1 MSGLIGDLSPQQE
14 DALGKLRGALCDVEK
29 VASKDDHYFLRWLRA
44 QKFNVA
50 QAEEMLRKH
59 IDVRKKHKLD
69 TILSDHK
76 PVEVLE
82 KYLPGG
88 LMGEDREGHPVWYDN
103 FNYDFRG
110 LHYSVRLDDIMTYFM
125 YQAELCL
132 QHCAEA
138 TIQKG
143 RQIESITFVMD
154 FEDLS
159 IQKHLY
165 WPGIQMIRK
174 LLSMFEANY
183 PECTNRVFLIHLPSF
198 FRRGYDLVKSF
209 MDENTRSKLMF
220 LGSDYKEVLLK
231 YISPDQLPEAYGG
244 TICDPDPYCTKYINP
259 GGDVPKKYY
268 LSNLMKSSKKEMER
282 VVVGRRSSYLISYNV
297 DTPGSKLR
305 WDFMTTDHG
314 IKYGWYLKSSTG
326 QRNIDV
332 VPVKKAKS
340 HVIPENGMHICES
353 PGEYVLKFDNSHG
366 WIRSKEVFYLV
377 TVIPPES
384 DATPLETKATP
395 TQSEDSVVS
404 TSAAPI
410 IRDGHT

>member
-183 PECTNRVFLIHLPSF
+183 PEGAHRVFLIHTHSF
-198 FRRGYDLVKSF
+198 FRKYYNLVKGF
-209 MDENTRSKLMF
+209 LHENTRSKIFF

-244 TICDPDPYCTKYINP
+244 TRCEPDPYCTKYINP
-259 GGDVPKKYY
+259 GGDIPEESY
-268 LSNLMKSSKKEMER
+268 LSNLMESNKEEMER
-282 VVVGRRSSYLISYNV
+282 VVVGRGSSHLISHHV
-297 DTPGSKLR
+297 DTPGSVLR
-305 WDFMTTDHG
+305 WDFMSTDHD
-314 IKYGWYLKSSTG
+314 ISYGWYLKSEDG
-326 QRNIDV
+326 KKDVEV
-332 VPVKKAKS
+332 VPVQRTKS
-340 HVIPENGMHICES
+340 HIIPESGVHVCES
-353 PGEYVLKFDNSHG
+353 PGDYVLKFENSYS
-366 WIRSKEVFYLV
+366 WTRSKEIFYSVKVL
-377 TVIPPES
+377 PPES
-384 DATPLETKATP
+384 ELSEATPLDAKATP
-395 TQSEDSVVS
+395 TQ
-404 TSAAPI
+404 TAALAE
-410 IRDGHT
+410 